1 MSSATSKGDSGFV
14 TTNILIVH
22 KFYKPLYSSVMESKI
37 FPKLNT
43 CVFMLH
49 KHRNY
54 CGISGKLDRKSR
66 CQQFAV

>member
-1 MSSATSKGDSGFV
+1 MSSAAPKATNSFL
-14 TTNILIVH
+14 TINILIVH
-22 KFYKPLYSSVMESKI
+22 NFYKPLYSSFMDIKI

-43 CVFMLH
+43 CVFMMY

-54 CGISGKLDRKSR
+54 CQISGKLDRKPR